1 MRRLIA
7 RLLATTVLI
16 AGLVVLPA
24 APAAAHEDDNPLA
37 AVKKATARFH
47 NLEDLAD
54 NAGYGRLLPC
64 FDLPGVGGMGQHYV
78 KKSLLDATVTPT
90 EPEALVYEVDGSEL
104 TLVAVEYIIP
114 QPAWHSNQ
122 PPRLFGRWF
131 YRNDTLGLWALHA
144 WIWRSNPLGTF
155 ASYNPRVS
163 LCPGHEGS
171 SPPDD

>member
-47 NLEDLAD
+47 NVKTAEA
-54 NAGYGRLLPC
+54 AGYGRLLPC

-104 TLVAVEYIIP
+104 KLVAVEYIIP

-131 YRNDTLGLWALHA
+131 YRNDTLGLWTLHA